1 MIGVGT
7 VDFATYVAGLA
18 GVVVV
23 GVVRN
28 YGLEPPASL
37 NTADLPSKFL
47 RLPIEGRSRFTL
59 AVDGANRHGTG
70 LMTCE
75 VVIVIEPIVQDMPEP
90 NFTRTVAM
98 VDNVT
103 KAFSQ
108 ADVALSWPESVTVA
122 VRADVI
128 VAGIA
133 YWAVVAS
140 IRARG

>member
-1 MIGVGT
+1 MIGTGT
-7 VDFATYVAGLA
+7 VDFASYVAGLA
-18 GVVVV
+18 AVAVV
-23 GVVRN
+23 GVTRD

-75 VVIVIEPIVQDMPEP
+75 VVIAIEPIVQDQPEP
-90 NFTRTVAM
+90 NFTRTTAM

-103 KAFSQ
+103 KAFAQ
-108 ADVALSWPESVTVA
+108 ADVALSWPESVSVQ
-122 VRADVI
+122 VRADI
-128 VAGIA
+128 FVAGIA